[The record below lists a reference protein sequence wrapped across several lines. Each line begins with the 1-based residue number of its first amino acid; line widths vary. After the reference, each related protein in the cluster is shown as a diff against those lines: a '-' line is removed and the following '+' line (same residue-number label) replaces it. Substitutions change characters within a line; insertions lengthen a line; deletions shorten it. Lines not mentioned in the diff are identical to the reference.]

1 MFDIVL
7 DISQIVLDVVIIV
20 CLLKLRKMDKDE

>member
-7 DISQIVLDVVIIV
+7 DVSQIVLDVVIIV